1 METELDIFVELGKIY
16 AGAAKAAP
24 ALQKRFESAGIDP
37 AAISSIDDLSR
48 LPVLKKEDLLTQQRQ
63 NPPFG
68 GYLSAKL
75 EELGRIYVS
84 PGPIFEPNLLGEK
97 TGHGL
102 KVLFQVAGIGSSDVV
117 LNTWLYHLVPAG
129 LLFDEAAQAL
139 GATVIPGGVGNR
151 ELQAQV
157 IVETGVTVICAST
170 AFFIALAD
178 TVIDTYGRD
187 AWKVKTAILGG
198 EMGDWMAKR
207 RLVERTYDVSTWAAY
222 ATADLGMIA
231 CEDGGGEG
239 YKVQPRRLVQVCDP
253 KTGIPMPF
261 GEAGEIVVTTLD
273 AGAWPMIRFGT
284 GDSAFA
290 LEQASDGSVTRLS
303 GLQGRVG
310 EAAKVREIFI
320 YPRAIEE
327 VVIAC
332 DGMER
337 AQAIVTRENDRDVI
351 RMYAVISDDT
361 DSARIRETAFEA
373 FQQATRIRLDGLDFV
388 DEGELEE
395 DSALI
400 VNKKDG

>member
-1 METELDIFVELGKIY
+1 MGTSSNKFIQLAENY

-24 ALQKRFESAGIDP
+24 ALQKRFEAAGMDP

-48 LPVLKKEDLLTQQRQ
+48 LPILKKEDLLTLQRQ
-63 NPPFG
+63 DPPFG
-68 GYLSAKL
+68 GYLAAKK
-75 EELGRIYVS
+75 EDLGRIYVS
-84 PGPIFEPNLLGEK
+84 PGPIFEPTLLGDK
-97 TGHGL
+97 NGHGL
-102 KVLFQVAGIGSSDVV
+102 EVLFGAAGISSSDVV
-117 LNTWLYHLVPAG
+117 LNTWMYHLVPAG

-151 ELQAQV
+151 ELQAQI

-170 AFFIALAD
+170 AFFVALAD

-207 RLVERTYDVSTWAAY
+207 RRIESTYDVSTWAAY

-231 CEDGGGEG
+231 CEDGKGDG
-239 YKVQPRRLVQVCDP
+239 YKVQPRRIVQVCDP
-253 KTGIPMPF
+253 ETGVAMPI
-261 GEAGEIVVTTLD
+261 GEAGEVVVTTLD

-290 LEQASDGSVTRLS
+290 LEQADDGTVTRLS
-303 GLQGRVG
+303 ALQGRVG
-310 EAAKVREIFI
+310 EAVKVREIFV
-320 YPRAIEE
+320 YPRAVEE

-337 AQAIVTRENDRDVI
+337 AQLIVTRENDRDVVW
-351 RMYAVISDDT
+351 MQAVVSENT
-361 DSARIRETAFEA
+361 DHAQTREASFEA
-373 FQQATRIRLDGLDFV
+373 FQRNARIRLDGLDIV
-388 DEGELEE
+388 DEGQLEE
-395 DSALI
+395 GCALI
-400 VNKKDG
+400 VNKKDN